1 MQVSVLGNI
10 FRFRQYQFRK
20 AFFWEYMGNF
30 FNIRARKFRSWKYKK
45 IFGLENSISVVF
57 FLSFLG
63 FGMKRAGF
71 RFWKYKKAFLLKKP
85 KKSFLLREY
94 KEFFDIW
101 ARKFYFSKYKKF
113 FWGWIFYFWA
123 LGFICPWLRH
133 IPLLFLAKIK
143 TFSL

>member
-1 MQVSVLGNI
+1 
-10 FRFRQYQFRK
+10 
-20 AFFWEYMGNF
+20 MGNF

-71 RFWKYKKAFLLKKP
+71 RFWKYKKAFVLKKP

-94 KEFFDIW
+94 KECF
-101 ARKFYFSKYKKF
+101 
-113 FWGWIFYFWA
+113 
-123 LGFICPWLRH
+123 
-133 IPLLFLAKIK
+133 
-143 TFSL
+143 